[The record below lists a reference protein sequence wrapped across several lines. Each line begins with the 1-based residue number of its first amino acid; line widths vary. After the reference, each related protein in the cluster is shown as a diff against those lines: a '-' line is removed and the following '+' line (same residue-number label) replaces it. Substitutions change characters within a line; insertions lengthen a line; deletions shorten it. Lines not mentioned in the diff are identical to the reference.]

1 MRVVF
6 KDLKH
11 GEIKLIP
18 ENIDDIWHLY
28 NIIDEGDL
36 VRAVTF
42 RTNEQKDDKIRSK
55 KAEKK
60 RMKLGIRVS
69 EVKFHEFS
77 DRLRIHGTIEEG
89 PQDLGSYHTL
99 NIEADEIDKLSIVK
113 DQWKDYHLQRIDEA
127 VKLRDQSILT
137 FASIDDDSATVAVL
151 RQSGIQW
158 IADIDSKRSGKMYPS
173 KDLVHEYFGEILS
186 VVRTNMEKNP
196 ILVVVGPGFSKDHFI
211 KYGKV
216 KEPQLFEK
224 CLVHGTSYSG
234 MNGIQ
239 EAIKTG
245 VIEQIIKENRV
256 VFETCLVEKLFV
268 EIKKD
273 GMILVS
279 FTSLHKVPIFV
290 LMRALGLKSDADII
304 KAINSDFGEEE
315 IFLNLYEFLEIKN
328 ENDAKQFIARTMGL
342 GSQPDERKIE
352 RIRYGF
358 MCR

>member
-1 MRVVF
+1 MRVLF

-18 ENIDDIWHLY
+18 ENLDDIWHLY

-42 RTNEQKDDKIRSK
+42 RTDEQKDDKIRAK

-60 RMKLGIRVS
+60 RMKLGIRVI

-89 PQDLGSYHTL
+89 PQELGSYHTL
-99 NIEADEIDKLSIVK
+99 NIEADKMDKLSIVK
-113 DQWKDYHLQRIDEA
+113 EQWKDYQLQRIDEA
-127 VKLRDQSILT
+127 VKLRNQSILT
-137 FASIDDDSATVAVL
+137 FASIDDDSATIAVL

-173 KDLVHEYFGEILS
+173 KDTEHEYFGEIIS
-186 VVRTNMEKNP
+186 VVRTNMQKNTV
-196 ILVVVGPGFSKDHFI
+196 LVVVGPGFAKDHFI
-211 KYGKV
+211 KYGKE

-224 CLVHGTSYSG
+224 CFVHGTSYPG

-245 VIEQIIKENRV
+245 VIEQITKENRV
-256 VFETCLVEKLFV
+256 VFETGLVEKLFE

-273 GMILVS
+273 GLATYGKQEVKNALINGAVERL
-279 FTSLHKVPIFV
+279 LIIDV
-290 LMRALGLKSDADII
+290 LIRKEI
-304 KAINSDFGEEE
+304 GEE
-315 IFLNLYEFLEIKN
+315 LLKLAKKNKSEFTIIN
-328 ENDAKQFIARTMGL
+328 TMHEAGKKMEGIGGIGAL
-342 GSQPDERKIE
+342 LRFKI
-352 RIRYGF
+352 
-358 MCR
+358 